1 VAKAAAAEGADVLL
15 AYNIGPFRMDGLGSL
30 IGYLPYGDANA
41 ITFGMARAIVPAAGE
56 VPVVAGIGAADPYR
70 SQRLLVEQAL
80 ALGYVGIT
88 NTPTAGVYSGDFRA
102 GIEAAGLGYG
112 REIELFALCN
122 ALDVFTVAYAFDED
136 QARSVADAGADVI
149 IAHLGLTA
157 SSADAI
163 ARQNALDRAC
173 EATERMVDAVRTIR
187 ADAIV
192 GVHGGPLES
201 SDAVGYVLSRTH
213 AQAYVGGS
221 AVERMPV
228 ERAVRAATAEFRALK
243 LAS

>member
-1 VAKAAAAEGADVLL
+1 MVG
-15 AYNIGPFRMDGLGSL
+15 
-30 IGYLPYGDANA
+30 
-41 ITFGMARAIVPAAGE
+41 AIVPGAGN
-56 VPVVAGIGAADPYR
+56 VPVGAGVGAADPYR
-70 SQRLLVEQAL
+70 SQRSLVEQAL
-80 ALGYVGIT
+80 ALGYAGIT

-102 GIEAAGLGYG
+102 GIETAGLGYG

-122 ALDVFTVAYAFDED
+122 ALDIFTVAYAFDED

-157 SSADAI
+157 SSADTI

-173 EATERMVDAVRTIR
+173 EVTERMVNAVRTTR
-187 ADAIV
+187 DDAIV

-213 AQAYVGGS
+213 AHASGGGS
-221 AVERMPV
+221 PVGRIPVGHAV
-228 ERAVRAATAEFRALK
+228 
-243 LAS
+243 